1 MIASQVEPSPP
12 FYLNGNFA
20 PVRDEVTA
28 VDLAVVGEIPR
39 ALRGVYMRN
48 GANPKEGDPGH
59 WFLGDGMVHGV
70 RLEHGKAKW
79 YRNRLVRTRALE
91 EGAPFLLPEGGVDYT
106 AGKANTNI
114 VAHAGRVLALVENAL
129 PTEMTRALD
138 TVGVCNFD
146 GKLNGPMTAHP
157 KICPRTGELH
167 FFGYSFMEPFLVYH
181 VLDAAGRLVRS
192 EPIEVRGPTMMH
204 DFAITERHV
213 VFMDLPIVFD
223 LERAMAGE
231 MPYVWSDTYGARLGI
246 MPRGGSSADVRWLE
260 IEPCYVFHPANAH
273 EADGKLVLDVARYP
287 KLWAGDPGEFSSAAL
302 HRWSIDID
310 AGTVHEAALDDRAIE
325 FPRIDDRRA
334 GLEHRYSYAVSGF
347 SFGGPAGVDLVKYD
361 TRSGAAEAHS
371 FGPGMVPGEAVF
383 VPASPGAEEDEGFV
397 MTFVY
402 AAARDGSD
410 FVVLDAR
417 NFSGPPLARIE
428 LPQRVPFGF
437 HGNWIEDGV

>member
-1 MIASQVEPSPP
+1 
-12 FYLNGNFA
+12 
-20 PVRDEVTA
+20 
-28 VDLAVVGEIPR
+28 
-39 ALRGVYMRN
+39 
-48 GANPKEGDPGH
+48 
-59 WFLGDGMVHGV
+59 
-70 RLEHGKAKW
+70 
-79 YRNRLVRTRALE
+79 
-91 EGAPFLLPEGGVDYT
+91 
-106 AGKANTNI
+106 
-114 VAHAGRVLALVENAL
+114 
-129 PTEMTRALD
+129 
-138 TVGVCNFD
+138 
-146 GKLNGPMTAHP
+146 
-157 KICPRTGELH
+157 
-167 FFGYSFMEPFLVYH
+167 
-181 VLDAAGRLVRS
+181 
-192 EPIEVRGPTMMH
+192 
-204 DFAITERHV
+204 